1 MPSSWIWYLLAR
13 RFWGA
18 SCTSKSAPRPFLSPM
33 PSSHVPL
40 CRNQFLLGTLLWT
53 YLVLHAFVSL
63 EAISIVQN
71 VSELEV
77 LWRHEPKGEI
87 ERPSLLLW
95 FFYFL
100 DSKISRS
107 NLANCSRIAI
117 FRKILFWPHE
127 ILHPSKTVASPFAR
141 SFSNCCVTT
150 AIGRQAISG
159 STVPIATLKCLATV
173 FDIHFN
179 LLKRQQLMLIAL
191 QILATK
197 NKKKTTD

>member
-1 MPSSWIWYLLAR
+1 MFPKSSSHTIRRWLCHRSWIWYLLAR

-40 CRNQFLLGTLLWT
+40 YRNRFLLGTLLGT
-53 YLVLHAFVSL
+53 YLVLHAFVNL
-63 EAISIVQN
+63 EAISSTKCFWIRGIVAPWTQ
-71 VSELEV
+71 
-77 LWRHEPKGEI
+77 GEI

-117 FRKILFWPHE
+117 FRKTLFWPHE
-127 ILHPSKTVASPFAR
+127 ILRPSKTVACQ
-141 SFSNCCVTT
+141 SFCSFLQIAVWPLPLEDRRLVAVQYRLQPSN
-150 AIGRQAISG
+150 
-159 STVPIATLKCLATV
+159 
-173 FDIHFN
+173 
-179 LLKRQQLMLIAL
+179 AL
-191 QILATK
+191 QPFSTFISTCA
-197 NKKKTTD
+197 NDNNWC